1 MYTYEYPRPAV
12 SVDVVVMDSSQGTL
26 RLLLIERLKDPFAG
40 RWALPG
46 GFLEMD
52 ETLETAAR
60 RELLEETELE
70 ISELLQLGAYSAVNR
85 DPRGRVISVA
95 FLAIVTEA
103 REVKAGDD
111 ARSAQW
117 HFIDQLPPLAFDHD
131 QIVEQ
136 ALNRY
141 RESRLLLS
149 TPGAMAYHDPESEQ

>member
-12 SVDVVVMDSSQGTL
+12 SVDVVVIDPSQGTL

-60 RELLEETELE
+60 RELFEETKLE
-70 ISELLQLGAYSAVNR
+70 ISELIQLGAYSAVNR

-95 FLAIVTEA
+95 FLAVVPEA

-111 ARSAQW
+111 ARAARW
-117 HFIDQLPPLAFDHD
+117 HLIDQLPPLAFDHD

-136 ALNRY
+136 GLNRY

-149 TPGAMAYHDPESEQ
+149 TPGAMTYHEFESEP